1 LLGLHQK
8 WSLLLLESL
17 KDPATHL
24 AKTLLHPESG
34 RMVSLSDIIR
44 LYAWHGEH
52 HLAQMRYAL
61 SL

>member
-1 LLGLHQK
+1 
-8 WSLLLLESL
+8 
-17 KDPATHL
+17 
-24 AKTLLHPESG
+24 
-34 RMVSLSDIIR
+34 MVSLSDIIR